1 MYHLYVS
8 FQRSKNLKVAS
19 HTTFYRTL
27 RQSGWR
33 KVLRFRPESQ
43 HSACAICQRLK
54 ARLRHSKDI
63 SSHAKNADLLM
74 RHLQGQFLDRSTY
87 WSMRTRAKRDM
98 DVLTIITD
106 SMDRGKLIMLPKFVN
121 GRAPKDLA
129 KLIRPC
135 CEVTASIVHG
145 RLVYVA
151 IADEGEAA
159 GSSWVMEV
167 VSRSLNLAY
176 IQAQQRKYQWPNIL
190 KVFADNTPKD
200 TCQSLGSCCQYLLAS
215 TKT

>member
-1 MYHLYVS
+1 
-8 FQRSKNLKVAS
+8 
-19 HTTFYRTL
+19 
-27 RQSGWR
+27 
-33 KVLRFRPESQ
+33 
-43 HSACAICQRLK
+43 
-54 ARLRHSKDI
+54 
-63 SSHAKNADLLM
+63 
-74 RHLQGQFLDRSTY
+74 
-87 WSMRTRAKRDM
+87 MRTRAKRDM

-106 SMDRGKLIMLPKFVN
+106 SMDRGKFMLPKFVN

-129 KLIRPC
+129 KLIRPS

-190 KVFADNTPKD
+190 KIFADNTPKD
-200 TCQSLGSCCQYLLAS
+200 AYQTS
-215 TKT
+215 